1 MYIYLFF
8 FFGFAFFYFDNKK
21 LTLPQKNRKFARIP
35 MTSNI
40 QIASVVAWSRHLLF
54 IIAVITMLK

>member
-1 MYIYLFF
+1 MVF
-8 FFGFAFFYFDNKK
+8 FDNKK

-40 QIASVVAWSRHLLF
+40 QFASVVAWSSHFF
-54 IIAVITMLK
+54 IIIAIIMLK